1 MDLQKIIENLVDA
14 FLSAGDLS
22 LELRKKGLSKKMVRI
37 HLAHHHINLK
47 GKMCHGNGV
56 C

>member
-1 MDLQKIIENLVDA
+1 MDLKKITENLVDA

-22 LELRKKGLSKKMVRI
+22 LQLRDEGLSKDIKSD
-37 HLAHHHINLK
+37 NLFA
-47 GKMCHGNGV
+47 C